1 MSDHEK
7 SELAKAASSLYENIK
22 ADIANATTRVE
33 HIRITTLAQEAENLY
48 NQVLD
53 LVRTKPG
60 STSNESTEAEA
71 AS

>member
-48 NQVLD
+48 NQVMD
-53 LVRTKPG
+53 LVRTE
-60 STSNESTEAEA
+60 TSNESTEAEA